1 MRFEKLYLIINF
13 LINKVI
19 DPHNRPCNA
28 VLSGKFIL
36 FILLLI
42 KLSVLRWAVTF
53 LLLPFQLQILE
64 WRKGKQN
71 DASSGIL
78 NQAGATALVPLWWGG
93 HQVAASRG
101 SRRGR
106 RHCFHCSCHTCDAEY
121 QVCGGG

>member
-42 KLSVLRWAVTF
+42 KLSVLREKNKYKEIYEF
-53 LLLPFQLQILE
+53 LIE
-64 WRKGKQN
+64 
-71 DASSGIL
+71 L
-78 NQAGATALVPLWWGG
+78 NKK
-93 HQVAASRG
+93 
-101 SRRGR
+101 
-106 RHCFHCSCHTCDAEY
+106 
-121 QVCGGG
+121 